1 LTCASIRSST
11 FIGTTSRSG
20 SIHQVWF
27 TRPTVSVTVLKAA
40 ASGKRARLA
49 KAFHRCTLIALK
61 ERSPASDSAMASAG
75 M

>member
-40 ASGKRARLA
+40 ASGKRTISEGHP
-49 KAFHRCTLIALK
+49 FCTLIALK
-61 ERSPASDSAMASAG
+61 ERSSATDSAMASAG